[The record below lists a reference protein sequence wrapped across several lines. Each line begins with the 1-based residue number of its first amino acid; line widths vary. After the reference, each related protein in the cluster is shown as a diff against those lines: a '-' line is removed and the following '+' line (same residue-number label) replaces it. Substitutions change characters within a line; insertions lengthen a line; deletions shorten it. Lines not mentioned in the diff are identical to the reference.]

1 MDRDLRWW
9 PIINHLLSCI
19 HHLDQSH
26 RLVSIYNC
34 TKNKLFHFFS
44 KCDQIRSCDNGGL
57 FTSNEMESFRKING
71 ITHNKTTLL
80 WPKQMGK
87 MSELMALLI
96 LPVLCV

>member
-34 TKNKLFHFFS
+34 TKNKVFHFFS

-71 ITHNKTTLL
+71 IKTTLL